1 MQESLI
7 KQDEL
12 IKTAENV
19 LEIEGNAVLE
29 LKKRMGDNFTKA
41 IEILYSCKGKVVVT
55 GMG

>member
-19 LEIEGNAVLE
+19 FEIEGNAVLE
-29 LKKRMGDNFTKA
+29 LKKELA
-41 IEILYSCKGKVVVT
+41 IIL
-55 GMG
+55 